1 MPGLDSRP
9 KGGKAIM
16 GPGWRAFPARVS
28 RVATL
33 VVTRVHYVLLLYL
46 TLFLGL
52 PLPIGLLI
60 FGMLVA
66 VIEVGLA
73 RHAAGSNRHR
83 TALLALP
90 AVYLVLVPVVAIGF
104 LPTRPYLGIP
114 WTVTTLLLAGL
125 VWLAVPLR
133 RPALKALAV
142 AGCCLAVLVQA
153 AFLPSVMALGFM
165 ALGAF
170 VMVVAGL
177 VRPSSIGRIHPLHLS
192 LTIVMGMVPAKVL
205 LEYGFT
211 DPDAMAR
218 VTGQPGVTALFRQ
231 SEDDPVGRL
240 TGRAHIRNILEG
252 CRKGV
257 FYISGHSQSLP
268 ILVEFHQDEGRAQV
282 VPGIS
287 PDEGIA
293 LDCTRQRLFVGSR
306 QLLVELDI
314 AGDWARQ
321 TQSIQTTTTE
331 LIAIRI
337 GADPDRI
344 LALSDRRVVVLIDR
358 VAGRQVF
365 QLDEVGNAMTVSGD
379 RVVFRDRDR
388 LRVFRLAPSG
398 ESLVEDEPIL
408 AHVQGGHGQI
418 AAHPTR
424 PYVFVNDNLGG
435 TLQVFDLE
443 SRAKVLELPLAANM
457 RYIDIAP
464 DGGTLVTGSHLYGD
478 LFLIDTARLL
488 ESLRIADD
496 DARLEAARQAVTR
509 HLDVG
514 RLARRPRFSRD
525 GAAVYIPSRAGGFKV
540 QPAPPPEGGR

>member
-1 MPGLDSRP
+1 MGS
-9 KGGKAIM
+9 GWKA
-16 GPGWRAFPARVS
+16 APARVS
-28 RVATL
+28 RIVRLAA
-33 VVTRVHYVLLLYL
+33 TRVHYLLLLYMI
-46 TLFLGL
+46 LFLGL

-60 FGMLVA
+60 FLLLVA
-66 VIEVGLA
+66 AVEIGLA
-73 RHAAGSNRHR
+73 RYPAGTNRHR
-83 TALLALP
+83 TFLLALP
-90 AVYLVLVPVVAIGF
+90 ALYLVLVPVVAFGF

-133 RPALKALAV
+133 RPVFKSLAI

-153 AFLPSVMALGFM
+153 AFLPSLMALGFM
-165 ALGAF
+165 ALGAV

-192 LTIVMGMVPAKVL
+192 LMIVMVMVPAKVL

-231 SEDDPVGRL
+231 SDDDPVGRE

-306 QLLVELDI
+306 ELLVELDI
-314 AGDWARQ
+314 AGDWARPVQ
-321 TQSIQTTTTE
+321 RIQTTTTE
-331 LIAIRI
+331 LIEIRI
-337 GADPDRI
+337 GADPNRI
-344 LALSDRRVVVLIDR
+344 LALSDRRVFVLVDLL
-358 VAGRQVF
+358 AGRQVF
-365 QLDEVGNAMTVSGD
+365 QRDEAGNAMALSGD
-379 RVVFRDRDR
+379 RLVFRDRDR
-388 LRVFRLAPSG
+388 LRVFRLDPSA
-398 ESLVEDEPIL
+398 ESLVEDESIP

-424 PYVFVNDNLGG
+424 PFVFVNDNLGG

-443 SRAKVLELPLAANM
+443 SRTKVLELPLAANM
-457 RYIDIAP
+457 RYIDISP
-464 DGGTLVTGSHLYGD
+464 DGGTLATGSHLYGD

-496 DARLEAARQAVTR
+496 DARLVAARQAVTR

-540 QPAPPPEGGR
+540 DLAPPHEGGR